1 MGINKLENISFLNTL
16 YYRIKL
22 KINCVVYKKMKVYIS
37 KKAKINCKDR
47 FLIGNSYMHCNV
59 SNGTFLLKKDAT
71 LNIEGRFAIGT
82 GSQISVEEDATL
94 SIGSGYIN
102 RDSKLYCFDEINIG
116 NNVIISED
124 VLIRDSDSHIILCEN
139 KEKKNTGKIVIEDD
153 VWIGAGV
160 KILKGVTIGKG
171 AVVSAGSIVTK
182 DVPRNTLVA
191 GVPAVVKKENVTWKE

>member
-1 MGINKLENISFLNTL
+1 MNLQLKKMQNLLLEN
-16 YYRIKL
+16 
-22 KINCVVYKKMKVYIS
+22 
-37 KKAKINCKDR
+37 
-47 FLIGNSYMHCNV
+47 H
-59 SNGTFLLKKDAT
+59 
-71 LNIEGRFAIGT
+71 
-82 GSQISVEEDATL
+82 
-94 SIGSGYIN
+94 IN